1 MSQPQFP
8 PPFTDWPARE
18 SGLVPPNQP
27 WAVPPNQPR
36 AVPTQA
42 MPFSEPYT
50 LARDLSQDSEPQPF
64 VMTSGPQP
72 KKSLPRWIVGV
83 SVLASVM
90 VVVCVGAFV
99 AVGFGAKS
107 VSDEINRDSKAAV
120 ADVKISRCAGVR
132 VGGTMAASITITN
145 HGSAPASYVVDVG
158 FDSVDGTR
166 QIDTG
171 VASATALAAGETT
184 TVQASGRSATSSSFI
199 CKVIGATRF

>member
-8 PPFTDWPARE
+8 PPFTDWPAQK
-18 SGLVPPNQP
+18 SGIPI
-27 WAVPPNQPR
+27 
-36 AVPTQA
+36 QA

-50 LARDLSQDSEPQPF
+50 LARDMPQASEPQPF
-64 VMTSGPQP
+64 AMASGPQP

-83 SVLASVM
+83 SVLAVVM
-90 VVVCVGAFV
+90 VVACVGAVV

-120 ADVKISRCAGVR
+120 ADVKISRCAAVR

-145 HGSAPASYVVDVG
+145 HGSAVASYVVDVG
-158 FDSVDGTR
+158 FDSVDGAR
-166 QIDTG
+166 QIDAG

-184 TVQASGRSATSSSFI
+184 TVQASGGAATSASFT
-199 CKVIGATRF
+199 CKVIAATRY

>member
-8 PPFTDWPARE
+8 PPYTDWPARE
-18 SGLVPPNQP
+18 SGTASPNQP
-27 WAVPPNQPR
+27 QAVPI
-36 AVPTQA
+36 QA

-50 LARDLSQDSEPQPF
+50 LARDLAQDGDPQPF
-64 VMTSGPQP
+64 AMASGPQP

-83 SVLASVM
+83 SVLAVVM
-90 VVVCVGAFV
+90 VVACVGAFV

-120 ADVKISRCAGVR
+120 ADVKISRCAAVR
-132 VGGTMAASITITN
+132 VGGIMAASITITN
-145 HGSAPASYVVDVG
+145 HGSAAASYVVDVG
-158 FDSVDGTR
+158 FDSVDGAR

-184 TVQASGRSATSSSFI
+184 TVQASGGAATVPSFT
-199 CKVIGATRF
+199 CKVIGATRY